1 MKMRQTNN
9 RGVTLVE
16 LMVALAVLAMLMTA
30 VIMLMSN
37 NTVIYKKTKAD
48 ISVQTTAH
56 ETYSAIQDSIMQA
69 KYIELKGYEDPL
81 NPVIVTYKK
90 GSLIKPGDAATGFDT
105 LKKVTKSG
113 ETTTT
118 TFTRIYPVQ
127 LTVVYSVESADNL
140 ENKNCTVTY
149 TFHRYIDPE
158 DGMYTGRHEFR
169 DTKKNQKCN
178 LYVTRT
184 YEDNP
189 AKDSAWTDT
198 TNTSWNPTMQG
209 DSTKANRDTFQEWL
223 YTSALSE
230 AIVQVDSS
238 TQSFDLILDFWD
250 RGQKYNTSGVVSC
263 RNSYVMN
270 DMRSRTAAAT
280 PESTEDSSEDD
291 SEEST
296 GSGH

>member
-48 ISVQTTAH
+48 ITVQTTAH
-56 ETYSAIQDSIMQA
+56 ETYNAIQDSIMQA

-90 GSLIKPGDAATGFDT
+90 GSLIAKDEVATGFDK
-105 LKKVTKSG
+105 LKEEKTTPEG
-113 ETTTT
+113 EKTIEYK
-118 TFTRIYPVQ
+118 RIYPVQ
-127 LTVVYSVESADNL
+127 LTVVYSVESADDL

-169 DTKKNQKCN
+169 HTKKNQKCN
-178 LYVTRT
+178 LYLTRT
-184 YEDNP
+184 YEGNP
-189 AKDSAWTDT
+189 AKDSTWTAT

-209 DSTKANRDTFQEWL
+209 DSSKENRDTFQEWL
-223 YTSALSE
+223 YTTALSE
-230 AIVQVDSS
+230 AVFQVDSS

-270 DMRSRTAAAT
+270 DMRSRTG
-280 PESTEDSSEDD
+280 STTEESSE
-291 SEEST
+291 ETTES
-296 GSGH
+296 GD